1 MAWYWIVLLVLA
13 ALLLL
18 LCMTRVGA
26 RIAFG
31 PEGITLRVKIGLL
44 SLQILPPR
52 KKKERAEKKGKK
64 SKAKAP
70 QNKDSSAKEKKK
82 APKFTLEDIKSAVK
96 TLWPSLKRALH
107 RTRRGIKV
115 DPLQLS
121 VTVGAENDPAAGAE
135 LYGYL
140 HGGVWTGMPVLEQLL
155 DIPDPR
161 IHVGIDFDEAKM
173 KAEGTAGI
181 SIRIGTVLAVALGV
195 GIPALR
201 WFLRFQKKKKQQT
214 GAAPATK
221 EGTGHTA
228 A

>member
-1 MAWYWIVLLVLA
+1 MAWYWIVLLALA

-26 RIAFG
+26 RISFG
-31 PEGITLRVKIGLL
+31 SEEVQLRVKVGIL
-44 SLQILPPR
+44 SLQVFPSK
-52 KKKERAEKKGKK
+52 KKKEKTAGKDETKSPKKKTSAE
-64 SKAKAP
+64 
-70 QNKDSSAKEKKK
+70 KEKKA

-96 TLWPSLKRALH
+96 TLWPPLKQALE
-107 RTRRGIKV
+107 RTRRGIKI

-140 HGGVWTGMPVLEQLL
+140 HSGVWTGMPVLERLV

-201 WFLRFQKKKKQQT
+201 WFLRFRKKKKQET
-214 GAAPATK
+214 GAAPAAK
-221 EGTGHTA
+221 EGTGHPA

>member
-13 ALLLL
+13 VLLLL

-26 RIAFG
+26 QVAFG
-31 PEGITLRVKIGLL
+31 SEGIRLRVKIGLL
-44 SLQILPPR
+44 SLQILPAK
-52 KKKERAEKKGKK
+52 KKKEKTAEKKKGKATSSQK
-64 SKAKAP
+64 TSAP
-70 QNKDSSAKEKKK
+70 AKEKKSL
-82 APKFTLEDIKSAVK
+82 PKVTLEDIKGAVK
-96 TLWPSLKRALH
+96 ALWPPLKRALG

-135 LYGYL
+135 FYGYL
-140 HGGVWTGMPVLEQLL
+140 HGGVWTGMPLLERLV

-161 IHVGIDFDEAKM
+161 IHVGIDFDEGNT
-173 KAEGTAGI
+173 KAEGIVGI
-181 SIRIGTVLAVALGV
+181 SIRIGTLLAVALGV

-201 WFLRFQKKKKQQT
+201 WYLRFQKQKKQQAGT
-214 GAAPATK
+214 MPEPK
-221 EGTGHTA
+221 DGTGHTA